1 MNAGRHAQGARPFAF
16 GRNWQAFVE
25 RHLDE
30 ERIDEAVKSLAG
42 FCRGYDLKGR
52 TFLDAGCG
60 SGLFSLAALR
70 LGASAVVSFDID
82 ADSVR
87 CCDYLRAQENN
98 PPHWR
103 VMRGSILDGGF
114 ISSLGK
120 FDCVYSWG
128 VLHHTGDLWGA
139 VRNAA
144 GLVAPGGIM
153 YLAIY
158 NRADGIAIYPDG
170 RFGPSVFWARVK
182 RIYSRAPLA
191 VQKAVDAAVISFL
204 VLAYCLTLRNPVRK
218 IRAHKELRGMSWRID
233 ISDWLGG
240 YPYEYASVAEVF
252 AFVRQLGF
260 SLENLKSTN
269 GLGNNEYLFAKR

>member
-1 MNAGRHAQGARPFAF
+1 MGAQPFAF
-16 GRNWQAFVE
+16 GRNWQAFVD
-25 RHLDE
+25 RYLNE
-30 ERIDEAVKSLAG
+30 ERVAEAMKSLAA
-42 FCRGYDLKGR
+42 FCRGYGLKGR

-70 LGASAVVSFDID
+70 LGASRVVSFDVD

-87 CCDYLRAQENN
+87 CCELLRTREGDPSN
-98 PPHWR
+98 WR
-103 VMRGSILDGGF
+103 VTHGSILDERF
-114 ISSLGK
+114 VSSLGA

-128 VLHHTGDLWGA
+128 VLHHTGDLWRG

-158 NRADGIAIYPDG
+158 NRADGIALYPDG
-170 RFGPSVFWARVK
+170 RFGPSAFWSRVK
-182 RIYSRAPLA
+182 RLYSSAPLA
-191 VQKAVDAAVISFL
+191 AQKLTDAAVISFL
-204 VLAYCLTLRNPVRK
+204 VLAYCLTLQNPVRK
-218 IRAHKELRGMSWRID
+218 IRSHKELRGMSWRID

-252 AFVRQLGF
+252 AFVRGLGF
-260 SLENLKSTN
+260 SLENLKCTN
-269 GLGNNEYLFAKR
+269 GLGNNEYLFARR